1 MKKLVGILAVL
12 FCLSVQAQ
20 VLNFAE
26 SEQKLLELFK
36 QMQAETG
43 DEQRIALSG
52 QIEYELLLALQDPLS
67 FDYPF
72 DSLTALGKVYAD
84 DRQLRVYT
92 WNVSLKGGKAAA
104 YGGIVQQKQSKDQP
118 YTVVSL
124 KTPESV
130 GSRPPGDKVL
140 MANEWYGALYYRAI
154 PVKQKNRTY
163 YVLLGW
169 SANDGETNFK
179 VIEPL
184 MFDSRNRLLLG
195 RNLFRVERKVQPRV
209 IFEYGAQN
217 RMTLEY
223 DKKSKQIIFDHL
235 SPSSSQYEGIYSFY
249 GPDFSYDAYQLNKDR
264 WQLMREI
271 EPPKNTI
278 EQERPV
284 FQIEK

>member
-1 MKKLVGILAVL
+1 MKKLFGMAAFL

-20 VLNFAE
+20 VINFAE
-26 SEQKLLELFK
+26 SEQKLLELFT
-36 QMQAETG
+36 QMQSET
-43 DEQRIALSG
+43 DDRQRIVLSG
-52 QIEYELLLALQDPLS
+52 KIEHELLLTLQDPLS

-72 DSLTALGKVYAD
+72 EQLTALGKVHAD
-84 DRQLRVYT
+84 DRLLRVYT
-92 WNVSLKGGKAAA
+92 WNVSLKEGKAAA

-118 YTVVSL
+118 YMVVSL
-124 KTPESV
+124 KTPEST
-130 GSRPPGDKVL
+130 GSCPPDDKVL
-140 MANEWYGALYYRAI
+140 MANEWYGALYYRII

-163 YVLLGW
+163 YVFLGW

-179 VIEPL
+179 VIEPV

-223 DKKSKQIIFDHL
+223 DRKGKQIIFDHL
-235 SPSSSQYEGIYSFY
+235 SPSSSQYEGIRSFY
-249 GPDFSYDAYQLNKDR
+249 GPDFSYDAYVLNKER
-264 WQLMREI
+264 WQLIREI

-284 FQIEK
+284 IN